1 MAIKV
6 KRTTRDVAGWR
17 KLSSAQRA
25 KLEQEYLN
33 TPEGREFSKRNPL
46 RAGNKVA
53 WQYKLDEAV
62 NRYYDR
68 GGQAYTQGSK
78 ALQARASSKSAS
90 SNKGTQQA
98 VKPSQEYKR
107 QLPNDGSREAAFLAS
122 LGMVLPHNNRAKYTS
137 PAQTTR
143 SINTS
148 TGTPRS
154 TVVTPSTRSYKVAP
168 KEPKQAT
175 IISQPSRSIGSAASK
190 HTGYGS
196 SGRSALPGPSK
207 YISYGNA
214 PAYHVGYT
222 PNNSIFLGPVTEFNQ
237 GYNYNS
243 VGINN
248 EYLQN
253 ALRNVKTHDDIKRV
267 LRGAGIDIDSPS
279 GRRMWANIKKL
290 EPKFSGKLLKTIDP
304 KLYAY
309 GNEYKAGYMSPSVQA
324 GTQHMNRPSGM
335 TFNAGG
341 NALKGSY
348 YGFDSKTP
356 VPYRPGAEPKALP
369 AGTPPEVNVTKPGL
383 NRTIT
388 GALKGSALG
397 TAASLGYGLTQ
408 GQLMRIALETGQ
420 HIYDDPYLNGGQ
432 RDHNGVWHN
441 NYGDQNTAKLWNYRY
456 EDDNGNTYT
465 DFGNIL
471 KNGHLIQAP
480 NGELQYYMGDP
491 KQFDMPGEVG
501 FERSM
506 KARMAKRPLTPHQ
519 AREIWDSPYKK
530 YIPEHLIPSIIR
542 LKDRDGGT
550 TEVDRG
556 QLPDVIVNAPGPR
569 KSTPRPAPQR
579 PTPVQQQPERTPM
592 IPIGPGQIG
601 PIADLEPN
609 KNPLYNPNLGDAGIG
624 NLPARD
630 IDGNVP
636 MPPMVRPTIPYLGG
650 GIPAMR
656 EALSYYPEDYNPL
669 IHRFDDLMF
678 R

>member
-78 ALQARASSKSAS
+78 AYQAKEAQAKAKANEESTKKSAKPTS
-90 SNKGTQQA
+90 PSYGSFSNA
-98 VKPSQEYKR
+98 VAAGATALSNA
-107 QLPNDGSREAAFLAS
+107 LGGNTSREAGRQYRGQAS
-122 LGMVLPHNNRAKYTS
+122 VDRAVSPPRQYTFSDNRGNMRS
-137 PAQTTR
+137 PNPTNSTPKGQPRGAQSAR
-143 SINTS
+143 GGRF
-148 TGTPRS
+148 TGTGQYYDFRDRS
-154 TVVTPSTRSYKVAP
+154 GQTPIDARTGKRTGQTAVGRS
-168 KEPKQAT
+168 
-175 IISQPSRSIGSAASK
+175 
-190 HTGYGS
+190 YGS
-196 SGRSALPGPSK
+196 SNSQTG
-207 YISYGNA
+207 
-214 PAYHVGYT
+214 GYT
-222 PNNSIFLGPVTEFNQ
+222 GRGQFVNSQAQTQ
-237 GYNYNS
+237 YNTNMARA
-243 VGINN
+243 
-248 EYLQN
+248 N
-253 ALRNVKTHDDIKRV
+253 ASTATQFGKLRNLNMPGV
-267 LRGAGIDIDSPS
+267 LAGAG
-279 GRRMWANIKKL
+279 G
-290 EPKFSGKLLKTIDP
+290 
-304 KLYAY
+304 
-309 GNEYKAGYMSPSVQA
+309 V
-324 GTQHMNRPSGM
+324 
-335 TFNAGG
+335 
-341 NALKGSY
+341 
-348 YGFDSKTP
+348 
-356 VPYRPGAEPKALP
+356 
-369 AGTPPEVNVTKPGL
+369 L
-383 NRTIT
+383 NTAV
-388 GALKGSALG
+388 GLG
-397 TAASLGYGLTQ
+397 TGLVQ
-408 GQLMRIALETGQ
+408 GQLLRTALETMQ
-420 HIYDDPYLNGGQ
+420 HIYDDPYMNGGQ
-432 RDHNGVWHN
+432 RDHNGIWHN
-441 NYGDQNTAKLWNYRY
+441 NYGDSNTANFWNYRY
-456 EDDNGNTYT
+456 EDDKGKTYT
-465 DFGNIL
+465 DFGNLL
-471 KNGHLIQAP
+471 KNGGLVQAP
-480 NGELQYYMGDP
+480 NGEILYHLGNPQ
-491 KQFDMPGEVG
+491 QFDMPGEVG
-501 FERSM
+501 FERDM
-506 KARMAKRPLTPHQ
+506 KDRMAKRPLTPHQ